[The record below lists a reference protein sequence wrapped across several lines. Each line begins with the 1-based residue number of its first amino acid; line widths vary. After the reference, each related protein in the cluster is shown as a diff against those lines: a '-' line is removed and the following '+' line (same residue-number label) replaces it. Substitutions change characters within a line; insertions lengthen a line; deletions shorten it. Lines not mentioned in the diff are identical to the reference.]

1 MKKDKSQT
9 ELSLILQVGDYQIE
23 HFFTSDLPFFI
34 KRNKRKISITYLAYR
49 FSLLSHFSKSSL
61 IAFFHLFLYF
71 FCTIY
76 YLKKFDEQKTFHRIK
91 IQILI
96 V

>member
-1 MKKDKSQT
+1 MEKDKSQT

-49 FSLLSHFSKSSL
+49 FS
-61 IAFFHLFLYF
+61 FFTYRIFPPIFVFLC
-71 FCTIY
+71 FCTTC

>member
-1 MKKDKSQT
+1 MEKDKSQT

-49 FSLLSHFSKSSL
+49 FSLLSHFSL

-71 FCTIY
+71 YVFVRAISKNSTN
-76 YLKKFDEQKTFHRIK
+76 KKHFT
-91 IQILI
+91 

>member
-1 MKKDKSQT
+1 MEKDKSQT

-23 HFFTSDLPFFI
+23 HFFISDLPFFI

-71 FCTIY
+71 YVFVQLTISKNSTN
-76 YLKKFDEQKTFHRIK
+76 KKHFT
-91 IQILI
+91 

>member
-1 MKKDKSQT
+1 MEKDKSQT

-49 FSLLSHFSKSSL
+49 FSLLSHFSKNSL
-61 IAFFHLFLYF
+61 IASFHLFLYF
-71 FCTIY
+71 YVF
-76 YLKKFDEQKTFHRIK
+76 
-91 IQILI
+91 